1 MNELKI
7 FENEEFGE
15 IRTVEVDEKP
25 YFFATDIAK
34 ALGYANPHDAI
45 SKHCRWVAKREVPH
59 PQSNTKTIE
68 VNVIPEGDLYR
79 LISNSELP
87 NAQKFESWIF
97 DEVLPSIRKHGGYL
111 AGQEEMSNEEL
122 LSKALL
128 FAQKKIEDRDRIISE
143 KQKRIEEMKP
153 KEIFADA
160 VTASSTS
167 ILIRDLAKILKQ
179 NGVHTGEKRLYKWMR
194 ENGYIIKNSNRPT
207 QKAMELGLFEII
219 ESTIQRTDLPP
230 ITTMTTKVTGK
241 GQQYFI
247 NKFLYKKISR

>member
-7 FENEEFGE
+7 FKNEEFGTV
-15 IRTVEVDEKP
+15 RTVLIDDEAM
-25 YFFATDIAK
+25 FCLADICK
-34 ALGYANPHDAI
+34 ALDLDQVSRVKSRLKEDGVI
-45 SKHCRWVAKREVPH
+45 SNKVIDRLGRE
-59 PQSNTKTIE
+59 QEATFINESN
-68 VNVIPEGDLYR
+68 LYR
-79 LISNSELP
+79 TIFQSR
-87 NAQKFESWIF
+87 KESAERFTDWVTS
-97 DEVLPSIRKHGGYL
+97 EVLPSIRKHGGYL

>member
-7 FENEEFGE
+7 FKNEEFGTV
-15 IRTVEVDEKP
+15 RTVLIDDEAM
-25 YFFATDIAK
+25 FCLADICK
-34 ALGYANPHDAI
+34 ALDLDQVSRVKSRLKEDGVI
-45 SKHCRWVAKREVPH
+45 SNKVIDRLGRE
-59 PQSNTKTIE
+59 QEATFINESN
-68 VNVIPEGDLYR
+68 LYR
-79 LISNSELP
+79 TIFQSR
-87 NAQKFESWIF
+87 KESAERFTDWVTS
-97 DEVLPSIRKHGGYL
+97 EVLPSIRKHGGYL
-111 AGQEEMSNEEL
+111 TGQEEMSNEEL

-247 NKFLYKKISR
+247 NKFLYKKISS